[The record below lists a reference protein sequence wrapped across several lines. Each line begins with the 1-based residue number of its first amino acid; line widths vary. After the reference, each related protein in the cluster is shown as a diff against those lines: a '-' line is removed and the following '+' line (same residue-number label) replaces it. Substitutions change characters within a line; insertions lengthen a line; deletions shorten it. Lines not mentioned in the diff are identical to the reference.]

1 MANLK
6 SFLADY
12 QNGNVKITE
21 DISYSIYDVLRTNRR
36 LYHAVFKDPTEPSG
50 FKKLFIRIGYIVFDT
65 LYRNTD
71 IDTKDVNLKNGNN
84 RAIPIVGMLGGAVRS
99 HLIRTGFGEFINE
112 VRQVGLSDGSCLVK
126 YVNGKL
132 EQVDLLNVVKEPYL
146 NDLQEGSVAER
157 MFWTWDDIL
166 AMKEEIPAETWGML
180 EQLHEKKEEQNDS
193 TYIGYEMWTRGMFK
207 NPQGDEKYGK
217 GCIKYIDFGEFVPSI
232 QGVVT
237 NPENW
242 EPQQELYRFRTPY
255 KRKRQS
261 ELEKQR
267 LGEWEEIYPYR
278 QWDVV
283 KVRGRAIGFGP
294 FELTAGLQE
303 YTNELYNTNRK
314 AQQLAN
320 RGIMVHK
327 KGINSNSLTQEFINS
342 LDVGGVISLDNDEDI
357 SRLNVTAFTADV
369 ITSADKLFEFAR
381 MITGTT
387 AIGTG
392 EGLPASTPATIGA
405 INAKTAQTTYDVVI
419 ESLSLFISGIFNDF
433 YLAEILR
440 ELTARELVDITGDP
454 SDLKELDAFLVDNF
468 VYNEAER
475 YKEQTG
481 MYPDEEQVD
490 AERERLRQA
499 MGTMK
504 GTRWAS
510 LRELVIDKLDFI
522 ATVVVN
528 NEAYD
533 RNVTVQNI
541 QAMLA
546 DPNLTLSRRKLEME
560 KVSLMGLDPKQF
572 EKSPEEIKQE
582 QASMAAAMMA
592 KIGAR
597 PGAPVPAGQ
606 EMGQAEGQI
615 VR

>member
-6 SFLADY
+6 LFLSDY
-12 QNGNVKITE
+12 QNGVVKITD
-21 DISYSIYDVLRTNRR
+21 DISYSIYDVLKTNRR
-36 LYHAVFKDPTEPSG
+36 LYHAVFKEPTEPSG

-71 IDTKDVNLKNGNN
+71 IDTKDVNLKNTNN
-84 RAIPIVGMLGGAVRS
+84 RAIPIVGMLAGAVRS
-99 HLIRTGFGEFINE
+99 HLIQTGFGEFINE

-132 EQVDLLNVVKEPYL
+132 EQVDLLNVVKEPFL

-166 AMKEEIPAETWGML
+166 AMKEEIPAGTWGLL
-180 EQLHEKKEEQNDS
+180 EQLHEKKEEKGDS
-193 TYIGYEMWTRGMFK
+193 TYIGYEFWTRGMFK
-207 NPQGDEKYGK
+207 SKNGEEKYGK
-217 GCIKYIDFGEFVPSI
+217 GCIKYVDFGEFTPSVT
-232 QGVVT
+232 GVLT
-237 NPENW
+237 NAENW
-242 EPQQELYRFRTPY
+242 NPQQELFRFRTPY

-261 ELEKQR
+261 ELEKKR

-283 KVRGRAIGFGP
+283 RVRGRALGFCP

-314 AQQLAN
+314 TQQLSN

-327 KGINSNSLTQEFINS
+327 KGVNSNSLTQEFINS
-342 LDVGGVISLDNDEDI
+342 LDVGGVISLDSDEDI

-405 INAKTAQTTYDVVI
+405 INARTAQTTYDVVI

-433 YLAEILR
+433 YLAEILE
-440 ELTARELVDITGDP
+440 ELTAREMTEIIGDP
-454 SDLKELDAFLVDNF
+454 SDLQELDAFLVDNF
-468 VYNEAER
+468 VYNEAMR
-475 YKEQTG
+475 YKEQVG
-481 MYPDEEQVD
+481 IYPTQEQVD
-490 AERERLRQA
+490 SERQRLRQEL
-499 MGTMK
+499 GNMK
-504 GTRWAS
+504 GSRWAS
-510 LRELVIDKLDFI
+510 LKGLIINKLGFI

-541 QAMLA
+541 QALLS
-546 DPNLTLSRRKLEME
+546 DPNLSLSRRKLEME
-560 KVSLMGLDPKQF
+560 KISLMGLDPKQF

-582 QASMAAAMMA
+582 QESMAAAMMA
-592 KIGAR
+592 KIGAK
-597 PGAPVPAGQ
+597 PNTSAPAGQ

>member
-6 SFLADY
+6 LFLSEY

-21 DISYSIYDVLRTNRR
+21 DISYSIYDVLKMNRR
-36 LYHAVFKDPTEPSG
+36 LYHAVFKDPNEPSG
-50 FKKLFIRIGYIVFDT
+50 FKKLFIRVGYIVFDT

-71 IDTKDVNLKNGNN
+71 IDTKDVNLKNTNN
-84 RAIPIVGMLGGAVRS
+84 RAIPVVGMLAGAVRS
-99 HLIRTGFGEFINE
+99 HLIQTGFGEFINE

-166 AMKEEIPAETWGML
+166 LMKEEIAPETWGLL
-180 EQLHEKKEEQNDS
+180 EQLHESKEAKNDS
-193 TYIGYEMWTRGMFK
+193 TYIGYEFWTRGMFK
-207 NPQGDEKYGK
+207 NGKEEKWGK
-217 GCIKYIDFGEFVPSI
+217 GCIKYLDFGEFTPSI
-232 QGVVT
+232 TGVTT
-237 NPENW
+237 NSINW

-261 ELEKQR
+261 ELEKKR

-278 QWDVV
+278 QWDAI

-327 KGINSNSLTQEFINS
+327 KGINSNSLTQEFIAS

-357 SRLNVTAFTADV
+357 TRLNVTAFTADV
-369 ITSADKLFEFAR
+369 ITSADKLFELAR

-433 YLAEILR
+433 YLTEILK
-440 ELTARELVDITGDP
+440 ELTEREMVDVTGDP
-454 SDLKELDAFLVDNF
+454 AELKELDAFLVDNF

-490 AERERLRQA
+490 GERQRLREQL
-499 MGTMK
+499 GQMK
-504 GTRWAS
+504 GTRWTS
-510 LRELVIDKLDFI
+510 LRDLVIDKLGFI

-533 RNVTVQNI
+533 KNVTVQNI

-546 DPNLTLSRRKLEME
+546 DPNLTLSRRKLEAE
-560 KVSLMGLDPKQF
+560 KLSLMGIDAKQF
-572 EKSPEEIKQE
+572 EKSPDEIKQE
-582 QASMAAAMMA
+582 QASLAAMMVARAGGNPA
-592 KIGAR
+592 K
-597 PGAPVPAGQ
+597 PVPAGQ
-606 EMGQAEGQI
+606 EMGMAEQQ
-615 VR
+615 VTQ